1 MNRACRG
8 NTTRLIALMSGSL
21 RPGAADR
28 LRRHVDGCPGCKEA
42 LERLTRARELCR
54 EIGEGEPPS
63 LPWRKVEAQVHWR
76 LARAQGEQSRPLLS
90 PLGRR
95 LVGLGA
101 AAALGA
107 LATLAVVWLQRPEK
121 PLPPATRAVLVQP
134 PAPAPLPP
142 EHELAAVPTMVQGEV
157 FVEGADGQRSPLRL
171 DQPVLPGSR
180 VVTAKGRAA
189 LQWAEESGL
198 LIAEQSTL
206 ALRRLMSRT
215 QRLELEQGRVR
226 LKLAK
231 LTPAQSFVV
240 VARGVRATVKG
251 TVFDVSIDERNVGV
265 DVFEGVVH
273 VDPVDGGWP
282 GLDVPAGYSVRVP
295 IGGGAAPS
303 LVRLEGGETNPRV
316 HLVPWPNLARMMA
329 TTGLLTVESQP
340 AADLVLDE
348 VAVGSTNLTL
358 RGSPG
363 RHLVELYRDG
373 KLVEKRWVE
382 VARAEPASV
391 RLIPGRVPRLPPR
404 IHDYIRQRAVQI
416 RACYERLLKR
426 DPTVEGRLTFR
437 FSIDADG
444 AVTKSSLITDTFS
457 DPRVGLCAQRVLDQ
471 WRFPPGNEVQ
481 VVYPFIFKPQ

>member
-1 MNRACRG
+1 MNRACKG
-8 NTTRLIALMSGSL
+8 NTTKLVALIGGAL
-21 RPGAADR
+21 RPRAADR
-28 LRRHVDGCPGCKEA
+28 LRRHVDSCPGCKEA
-42 LERLTRARELCR
+42 LERLTRARQLCR
-54 EIGEGEPPS
+54 ELGEAEPPA

-76 LARAQGEQSRPLLS
+76 LAHSQGEQRPPFLS

-95 LVGLGA
+95 IVGLGA

-107 LATLAVVWLQRPEK
+107 LTALAVVWLQRSERPPAPRAVVVK
-121 PLPPATRAVLVQP
+121 HPTRPPLPPD
-134 PAPAPLPP
+134 
-142 EHELAAVPTMVQGEV
+142 HELAAVPTMVQGEV
-157 FVEGADGQRSPLRL
+157 FVEGADGQRSPMRL
-171 DQPVLPGSR
+171 DQPVVPGSR

-189 LQWAEESGL
+189 LQWAEGSGL
-198 LIAEQSTL
+198 LIADQSTL

-231 LTPAQSFVV
+231 LTPVQSFVV
-240 VARGVRATVKG
+240 VAQSVRATVKG
-251 TVFDVSIDERNVGV
+251 TVFDVSIDERTVGV

-273 VDPVDGGWP
+273 VDSVKGDWP

-295 IGGGAAPS
+295 IGGGAAPA
-303 LVRLEGGETNPRV
+303 LVRLEGGETDPRV

-340 AADLVLDE
+340 PADLVLDE
-348 VAVGSTNLTL
+348 MAVGSTDLTL

-363 RHLVELYRDG
+363 KHLVELFRDG

-382 VARAEPASV
+382 VARAQPAAV

-404 IHDYIRQRAVQI
+404 IHNYIRQRAVQI

-444 AVTKSSLITDTFS
+444 AVTRSSLITDTFS